1 MNLKELALRNR
12 SAYIAINTI
21 IMSILYT
28 SANSALDSYNLFS
41 SQAIYDLISGII
53 VGFFTSISIYK
64 VIRRE
69 NKLRAK

>member
-28 SANSALDSYNLFS
+28 SVSSVLDSYNLFS
-41 SQAIYDLISGII
+41 SQAISDLIRGLII
-53 VGFFTSISIYK
+53 GFFISNIIYK
-64 VIRRE
+64 VLRRE

>member
-1 MNLKELALRNR
+1 MNLKELALKNR

-28 SANSALDSYNLFS
+28 SASSAFDSYNLFS
-41 SQAIYDLISGII
+41 TQAIYDLIRGLII
-53 VGFFTSISIYK
+53 GFFTSIIIYK